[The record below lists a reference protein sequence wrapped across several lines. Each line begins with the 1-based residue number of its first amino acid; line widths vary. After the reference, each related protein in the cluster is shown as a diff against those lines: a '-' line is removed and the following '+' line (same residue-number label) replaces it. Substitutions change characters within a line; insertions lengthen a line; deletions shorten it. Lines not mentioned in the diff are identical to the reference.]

1 MKSISYFIIIIKIL
15 LNLSKSLYFIKS
27 TENSLNSNELSIPA
41 RPEFAFDAYPQIQR
55 DSLDEPYDEFNPG
68 FDIAQFEVGLGKKF
82 PGTSKLIEKTQ
93 NQMESDGKKIKEE
106 KNQTLRFNRRLM
118 K

>member
-41 RPEFAFDAYPQIQR
+41 RPEFAFDAYPQIHIMVVIVF
-55 DSLDEPYDEFNPG
+55 L
-68 FDIAQFEVGLGKKF
+68 
-82 PGTSKLIEKTQ
+82 
-93 NQMESDGKKIKEE
+93 QMGVSI
-106 KNQTLRFNRRLM
+106 
-118 K
+118 